1 MLRHGPERLD
11 EASTQGYG
19 DQMDDSRQDARPV
32 AVGIRSAFPL
42 ERLDAVVFDMDG
54 VVTQTAVVHF
64 RAWKALF
71 DGYVAARSDLD
82 PKMARPFDEGDYRRF
97 VDGKPREAGVR
108 DFLASRGI
116 VLPEGSSDDGPERDT
131 VAGLGNRKNEQFVRE
146 VETHGVEPFTTTVAF
161 VDRLHAADRR
171 VAVISASKNA
181 TQVLEAAGV
190 LDRFDAK
197 VDGLDAVRL
206 DLPGKPDPAVFV
218 EAARELGSEVPRT
231 AVVEDALAGVEAGV
245 SGGFGFVLG
254 VDRAGF
260 RPQLEAAGASLVV
273 SDLGELLEPVG
284 SLS

>member
-1 MLRHGPERLD
+1 
-11 EASTQGYG
+11 
-19 DQMDDSRQDARPV
+19 
-32 AVGIRSAFPL
+32 
-42 ERLDAVVFDMDG
+42 
-54 VVTQTAVVHF
+54 VHF

-71 DGYVAARSDLD
+71 DAYLEARVDLD
-82 PKMARPFDEGDYRRF
+82 PAMARPFDEADYRLY

-116 VLPEGSSDDGPERDT
+116 VLPEGSPDDSAARDT
-131 VAGLGNRKNEQFVRE
+131 VMGLGDRKNDEFVRE
-146 VETHGVEPFTTTVAF
+146 VVRHGVDPFPTTVEF
-161 VDRLHAADRR
+161 VDRLRAADRR
-171 VAVISASKNA
+171 VAIISASKNA
-181 TQVLEAAGV
+181 TQVLQAAGV

-218 EAARELGSEVPRT
+218 EAARELGTDVPRT
-231 AVVEDALAGVEAGV
+231 AVVEDALAGVAAGV

-260 RPQLEAAGASLVV
+260 RPELEAAGASLVV

-284 SLS
+284 YRVRT